1 MKIII
6 CGAGQV
12 GTTLARQLSSE
23 DNDVVV
29 IDQSADLIRHMDD
42 SLDVRGIVGYAS
54 RPSVLEEAGADEAD
68 MLIAATLSDEVNMM
82 ACAVSHYLFNVPTKI
97 ARVRDQEY
105 SAQRWSG
112 LFGEGALPIDEIISP
127 EQEVAR
133 AIMRRLHAPGATEMI
148 TLADGKVRLVGVRL
162 AEDCPV
168 INTPLRQLTALFPDL
183 NVNVVGVTRNGRSFV
198 PSDQDQLFVKD
209 EVYFVAETSHVPRA
223 MAAFGQ
229 DVPESHRVIIVGGG
243 NVGRRLA
250 RMIEED
256 DSDISAK
263 VIELDAARAENIAQ
277 RLPRTTILHGD
288 AMDPELLEEANAAR
302 ADTIIAVTDHDETN
316 ILASLLAKRHGTS
329 QAIVLVTRPA
339 YTELL
344 TPLDLNV
351 IINPRAITASTILQ
365 RVRRGRV
372 RSVYSIGDGFGEI
385 IDIEAMESSAIVGK
399 TLAQSKLPNGALVGA
414 VVRED
419 EVLIPRASTVIK
431 AHDRVVLFAAGS
443 VIKRV
448 ERIFAVTLEHF

>member
-29 IDQSADLIRHMDD
+29 IDQSAELIRRMDD

-54 RPSVLEEAGADEAD
+54 RPSVLQDAGAHEAD

-82 ACAVSHYLFNVPTKI
+82 ACAVAQYLFNVPMKI

-105 SAQRWSG
+105 SSERWKG
-112 LFGEGALPIDEIISP
+112 LFAKGALPIDVIISP
-127 EQEVAR
+127 EQEVAL

-148 TLADGKVRLVGVRL
+148 SLADGKVRLIGVRL
-162 AEDCPV
+162 KEDCPV

-198 PSDQDQLFVKD
+198 PSDQDQLYAKD
-209 EVYFVAETSHVPRA
+209 EVYFVAETSHTRRA

-229 DVPESHRVIIVGGG
+229 DVPESHRVLIVGGG
-243 NVGRRLA
+243 NIGRRLA
-250 RMIEED
+250 RIIED
-256 DSDISAK
+256 DNRDISAK
-263 VIELDAARAENIAQ
+263 VIELDASRAEDIAQ
-277 RLPRTTILHGD
+277 RLPRTTILQGD

-344 TPLDLNV
+344 TPLDLDV
-351 IINPRAITASTILQ
+351 IINPRAITASIILQ

-372 RSVYSIGDGFGEI
+372 RAVHSIGDNFGEI

-399 TLAQSKLPNGALVGA
+399 TLAQSKLPHGAIVGA
-414 VVRED
+414 IVRD
-419 EVLIPRASTVIK
+419 GQTIVPRADTVIRP
-431 AHDRVVLFAAGS
+431 HDRVVLFATGS
-443 VIKRV
+443 VVKRV